1 MWHGIACNDE
11 GSVAEINL
19 AYSGLKGNMISGT
32 YGYLAPELAYTMI
45 VTEKCDVYSF
55 GVLALEVL
63 MGKYPG
69 ELIANLHSSAG
80 TRVHL
85 KDVLDDRLSPPTG
98 QKIAYEL
105 DLMLNLAI
113 SCLHTNPQSR
123 PTMQRVC
130 QQLEMQ
136 ASNN

>member
-1 MWHGIACNDE
+1 MM
-11 GSVAEINL
+11 V
-19 AYSGLKGNMISGT
+19 
-32 YGYLAPELAYTMI
+32 

-55 GVLALEVL
+55 GVLVLEVL
-63 MGKYPG
+63 MGKHPG
-69 ELIANLHSSAG
+69 ELITGIQSLVG
-80 TRVHL
+80 TNVHL
-85 KDVLDDRLSPPTG
+85 KDVLDDRLSPLTS

-130 QQLEMQ
+130 HQLEMQ